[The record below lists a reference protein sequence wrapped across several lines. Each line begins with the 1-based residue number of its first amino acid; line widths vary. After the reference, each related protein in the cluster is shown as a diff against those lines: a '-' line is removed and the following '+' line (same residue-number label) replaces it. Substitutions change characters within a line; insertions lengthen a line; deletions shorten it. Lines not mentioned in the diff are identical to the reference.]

1 MWVQILP
8 FQYLKVNYK
17 SVVDWRTYT
26 DYLRCNPS
34 FFGHERYDYALVE
47 EGGHHFFVHFLQF
60 FQVSVGTQ
68 LHPLAYVET
77 YCRCPGAMRRKD
89 KDLGIYRLQSRAT
102 KYRII
107 SLESVVRG
115 ALIVSDIDHPEEYIV
130 VDTVDTDMFLRM
142 KQLAF

>member
-1 MWVQILP
+1 MP

-26 DYLRCNPS
+26 DYLHCNPS
-34 FFGHERYDYALVE
+34 FFGHEHALVE

-77 YCRCPGAMRRKD
+77 YCRPPGIMRRKD
-89 KDLGIYRLQSRAT
+89 KDLGIYRLQLRA
-102 KYRII
+102 RGNQII

-115 ALIVSDIDHPEEYIV
+115 ALIVSDPDKPEEYLV
-130 VDTVDTDMFLRM
+130 VDTVDTDMFLQI